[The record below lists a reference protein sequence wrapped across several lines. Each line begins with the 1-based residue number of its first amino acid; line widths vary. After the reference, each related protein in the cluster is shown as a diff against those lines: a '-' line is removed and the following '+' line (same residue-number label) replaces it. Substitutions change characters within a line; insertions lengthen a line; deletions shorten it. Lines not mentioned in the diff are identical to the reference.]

1 YGILLFFPHDTSLTP
16 DRLLFLNWEKKMNF
30 ARELILLFAI
40 LVFVSVHLEECFA
53 SPPDY
58 TLKNVSQVHRINPV
72 AIKLMSL
79 AITLVTVVA
88 I

>member
-53 SPPDY
+53 SPPDQPGCH
-58 TLKNVSQVHRINPV
+58 QVNEPCNHPGYCCGHLRCCIGFW
-72 AIKLMSL
+72 
-79 AITLVTVVA
+79 TCC
-88 I
+88 